1 MRHKTMNKDNRT
13 GRRARIW
20 HELMLKTDDAT
31 LPPATSD
38 GWLTLSSSGRAVQVI
53 DARDD
58 PLTSLLVSE
67 DACWSFAVEDWRH
80 RQPRRWQRAA
90 RRAWLG
96 EAAVLVAK
104 RDRLVADTV
113 RLGAHTRPGGS
124 VRVPKLPG

>member
-1 MRHKTMNKDNRT
+1 MRHKTMSTNHRP
-13 GRRARIW
+13 RRATRIW
-20 HELMLKTDDAT
+20 RSLMLKTEDPT
-31 LPPATSD
+31 PPATLE
-38 GWLTLSSSGRAVQVI
+38 GWLTLASSGRAVQVI